1 MVSGIPVIAR
11 DVMPVYDPVVESEMV
26 MSIAPKPYTSEMKCT
41 CPYGST
47 RFITRSNTRHRRIF
61 HSLIHQRIQCYALVT
76 TYERIY
82 LRVTCCPQREG
93 RKKNAIYKSD
103 EFALHLD

>member
-1 MVSGIPVIAR
+1 MVSGMPVIAR

-26 MSIAPKPYTSEMKCT
+26 MSIAPKPYTSEMKRT

-47 RFITRSNTRHRRIF
+47 CFISRSNTRHRRIF

-76 TYERIY
+76 TYERMY
-82 LRVTCCPQREG
+82 LRAVCCLQREG
-93 RKKNAIYKSD
+93 RRKNAIYKSD
-103 EFALHLD
+103 EFVLYLD

>member
-1 MVSGIPVIAR
+1 MVSGMPVIAR

-26 MSIAPKPYTSEMKCT
+26 ISIAPKPYASEMKRT

-47 RFITRSNTRHRRIF
+47 CFITRSNTRHRRIF
-61 HSLIHQRIQCYALVT
+61 HSLIHQRIQCYSLVMI
-76 TYERIY
+76 YERMY
-82 LRVTCCPQREG
+82 LRAVCFPQPEG

-103 EFALHLD
+103 EFVLYLD